1 MPNETSCVAD
11 DDGRACHW
19 PLVMTRPVP
28 LCAPH
33 KAEVALAIVPDL
45 LRDQLAAAHREATSG
60 VVLVRDDLVT
70 QAFAVPHLPFLDGGL
85 HQTVVYFIANGGR
98 VKIGYTTNLKSRL
111 SSLALRADSVLLT
124 LDGGPDLER
133 ALHAHFQAH
142 RDGNTE
148 WFELAPTIFRYITAR
163 QSTSAPTEDAP
174 MPRPASAGRARTVRR
189 GKKTHRR
196 SLDEWIELATPIY
209 WAEHQRLG
217 RKPIAVEFSAA
228 MDAARIGRVAASTAK
243 KIRAGI
249 LDRGQLESPRLNVDY
264 RTDDRAT

>member
-1 MPNETSCVAD
+1 MNTETSCAAD
-11 DDGRACHW
+11 DDGRTCHR
-19 PLVMTRPVP
+19 PVVMTRPVP
-28 LCAPH
+28 LCGPH

-45 LRDQLAAAHREATSG
+45 LRDQLAAAHRDAAGG
-60 VVLVRDDLVT
+60 VAGIRDDLVT
-70 QAFAVPHLPFLDGGL
+70 AARSVAHLPFLDGGL

-163 QSTSAPTEDAP
+163 QGIGGATPATSGPKPVTIAQ
-174 MPRPASAGRARTVRR
+174 ARVVKR
-189 GKKTHRR
+189 GKRAPRR
-196 SLDEWIELATPIY
+196 SLAEWVDLAGP
-209 WAEHQRLG
+209 AFHLERDRLG
-217 RKPIAVEFSAA
+217 RQPTADEFATAICAA
-228 MDAARIGRVAASTAK
+228 GLGRVSGSTAK
-243 KIRAGI
+243 TIRSGI
-249 LDRGQLESPRLNVDY
+249 LDRTDLPQLS
-264 RTDDRAT
+264 